1 LESYPHTNQADWRPE
16 SSVAVEHSGRTYLL
30 TVLVLAAA
38 LVISVAVGAVTIPV
52 REILAL
58 LVPASLRG
66 MLSPNLIIPASDRTI
81 VLEIRLPRTVLI
93 ALVGAGL
100 AGSGAA
106 YQGLFRNP
114 LADPY
119 LLGVASGAGLGAILA
134 MSWEGP
140 GGVPVFARLG
150 PSLGLYFVPA
160 VAFAGALLTVLLV
173 YRLGR
178 TRQDR
183 TGVPDSHLS
192 YLILAGVAIGALATA
207 LTSFL
212 ILRFE
217 GDMQRAIVWML
228 GGYALGGWQPVWALL
243 PYILIGLVGLS
254 LLGRPLNVLQF
265 GEEQALQLG
274 LDVPRARL
282 AIVVL
287 ASLTTAAAVSFAGII
302 GFVGLAVPHLVRMM
316 IGSDYRRLVPMS
328 ILSGAILLLLAD
340 VLARTAEAPQEIPVG
355 IVTALLGVPFFL
367 YLLRTSSRLSM

>member
-1 LESYPHTNQADWRPE
+1 M
-16 SSVAVEHSGRTYLL
+16 
-30 TVLVLAAA
+30 
-38 LVISVAVGAVTIPV
+38 ISVAVGAVTIPF

-58 LVPASLRG
+58 LVPSPLQSVLGLRSG
-66 MLSPNLIIPASDRTI
+66 LSASDRTI
-81 VLEIRLPRTVLI
+81 LLEIRLPRTVLI

-150 PSLGLYFVPA
+150 PALSLYFVPA
-160 VAFAGALLTVLLV
+160 VAFAGALLTVFLV
-173 YRLGR
+173 YRLAR
-178 TRQDR
+178 ARQDR

-192 YLILAGVAIGALATA
+192 YLILAGVAIGAFAGA
-207 LTSFL
+207 MTSFL

-217 GDMQRAIVWML
+217 GDLQRAVVWML
-228 GGYALGGWQPVWALL
+228 GGYALGGWQPVLAAL
-243 PYILIGLVGLS
+243 PYILVGLIGLS
-254 LLGRPLNVLQF
+254 FLGRPLNVLQF

-274 LDVPRARL
+274 LDVSRART

-302 GFVGLAVPHLVRMM
+302 GFVGLAVPHLVRLL
-316 IGSDYRRLVPMS
+316 IGSDYRRLVPLS
-328 ILSGAILLLLAD
+328 IASGAILLLLAD
-340 VLARTAEAPQEIPVG
+340 VLARTVEAPQEIPVG
-355 IVTALLGVPFFL
+355 VVTALLGVPFFL
-367 YLLRTSSRLSM
+367 YLLRTSSRLSI